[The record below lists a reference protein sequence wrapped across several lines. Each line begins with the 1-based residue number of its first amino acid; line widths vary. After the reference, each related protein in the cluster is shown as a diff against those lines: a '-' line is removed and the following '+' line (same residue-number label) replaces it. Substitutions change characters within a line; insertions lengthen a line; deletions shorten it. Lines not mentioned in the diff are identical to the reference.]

1 MGSPRLALAA
11 MTLAGSLILVDQT
24 AVPLATPHIIQD
36 LDGSVA
42 DSQWV
47 LTANLLPLAAFM
59 VVGGRLGDLFG
70 LRRVFIVGAIGF
82 LAATIVAV
90 AAQDMAMLVA
100 ARVIQGTAAALMM
113 PNSVAIVSTLFAG
126 DRRGSALGILA
137 GGTAFF
143 AALGPVIGGALTGID
158 WRLVFALNGLL
169 AVVTIAL
176 TLRATPPLAPGRTG
190 GRIDIPGL
198 ITFAVGIASLV
209 FGLAQLAQT
218 DASPATQYGPIAAG
232 LAVLALF
239 VAIELRTQE
248 PLIDLRLLRHLN
260 FLASNVS
267 QVIAGA
273 IELGLGFLLPFQL
286 LLVVGVEPAV
296 AGLALLPASIP
307 IILVGPL
314 AGRAFD
320 RFGGRWPLVVGFL
333 VLAASG
339 AALALGVSEASVA
352 SLTPG
357 LLLQG
362 IGLGIVLTVNDPV
375 GLSSVPPEDSG
386 QAAGAINTAEQL
398 GGAVGIAGFL
408 ALEYRTY
415 MDGTAD
421 RLAERGI
428 EPTPAQMEAGKEFML
443 EAEQKGLRNVPEP
456 AFLQRVADDLMA
468 AHVDGFQLAFGAS
481 GVVALLG
488 AVVCLALVRRGDPIG
503 IRVRSR
509 RSRWILASRQQD

>member
-1 MGSPRLALAA
+1 

-59 VVGGRLGDLFG
+59 VLGGRLGDLFG
-70 LRRVFIVGAIGF
+70 LRRMFLAGAVGF
-82 LAATIVAV
+82 LAATILAA
-90 AAQDMAMLVA
+90 AAQDIAMLVF
-100 ARVIQGTAAALMM
+100 ARAVQGTAAALMM
-113 PNSVAIVSTLFAG
+113 PNSVAIVSQLFAG
-126 DRRGSALGILA
+126 DRRGSALGVLA

-143 AALGPVIGGALTGID
+143 ASLGPVIGGALTGID
-158 WRLVFALNGLL
+158 WRLVFVLNGIL
-169 AVVTIAL
+169 AVATIVL
-176 TLRATPPLAPGRTG
+176 TRASTPALAPQQAGA
-190 GRIDIPGL
+190 RIDVPGL

-209 FGLAQLAQT
+209 FGLAQLAQSG
-218 DASPATQYGPIAAG
+218 ASPESQYVPIAAG

-239 VAIELRTQE
+239 VAIELRTSQ

-260 FLASNVS
+260 FLAANVS

-320 RFGGRWPLVVGFL
+320 RFGGRWPLFVGFL

-339 AALALGVSEASVA
+339 VALAIGVADASVA
-352 SLTPG
+352 TLVPG
-357 LLLQG
+357 LILQG
-362 IGLGIVLTVNDPV
+362 VGLGIVLTVNDPV
-375 GLSSVPPEDSG
+375 GLSSVPPADSG

-415 MDGTAD
+415 IDGTNE
-421 RLAERGI
+421 RLAEQGI
-428 EPTPAQMEAGKEFML
+428 EPTQAQIEAGREYML
-443 EAEQKGLRNVPEP
+443 EAEQEGLRNVPEP
-456 AFLQRVADDLMA
+456 EFLRRAFDDLME
-468 AHVDGFQLAFGAS
+468 AHVEGFQLAFGAS
-481 GVVALLG
+481 GAVALLG
-488 AVVCLALVRRGDPIG
+488 AVVCLALVRRGDPLGVRI
-503 IRVRSR
+503 RSR
-509 RSRWILASRQQD
+509 RSRWILASRQG